1 MTGDYYLKNVI
12 KDKNIQKA
20 TLVKRIKRE
29 NVSNMA
35 FTKAKEMTEYV
46 SMFNDGIDDIR
57 NDGTLD
63 RIIKKIIF

>member
-1 MTGDYYLKNVI
+1 
-12 KDKNIQKA
+12 
-20 TLVKRIKRE
+20 
-29 NVSNMA
+29 MA

-63 RIIKKIIF
+63 RIIKKYI